1 MPSAPWP
8 GFTRQPDCTLRSAI
22 GTGLAHAIRRGC
34 RAGPDLPP
42 LLPIQLP
49 AVGSAEAVGDNRLQT
64 VRDSGGFDPQLYE
77 IQVPAGGSPR
87 ATKEV
92 VEALQNTSL
101 RVTTD
106 ARRGLDHGA
115 WVPLRDLFPAAE
127 VPVAP
132 LSIQHLGG
140 RAGPSPG
147 RARRHPRSCHRHG
160 QSCL

>member
-1 MPSAPWP
+1 
-8 GFTRQPDCTLRSAI
+8 
-22 GTGLAHAIRRGC
+22 
-34 RAGPDLPP
+34 
-42 LLPIQLP
+42 
-49 AVGSAEAVGDNRLQT
+49 VGDNRLQT

-87 ATKEV
+87 AAKEV

-115 WVPLRDLFPAAE
+115 WAPLRDMFPAAE

-140 RAGPSPG
+140 RAGPSPSH
-147 RARRHPRSCHRHG
+147 ALQHPRSCHRHG
-160 QSCL
+160 QLCL